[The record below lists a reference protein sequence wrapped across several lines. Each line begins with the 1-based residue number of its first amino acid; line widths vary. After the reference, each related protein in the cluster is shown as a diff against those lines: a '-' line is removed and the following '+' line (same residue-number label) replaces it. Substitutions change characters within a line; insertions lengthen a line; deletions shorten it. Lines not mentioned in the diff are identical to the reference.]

1 MKIFEIHEESQ
12 KSAVDKGRIQGYL
25 FYYEKSRR
33 FYIELV
39 SSLDKWSAPALFYGH
54 MKRKQYFVDSEWS
67 MRWVRQRIIPAERQN
82 ISAILRDNGL
92 KSYDEYKLLELSQG
106 RCAQD
111 DSYIVKITEDKLP
124 KEIKDRLA
132 RKVRDVLT
140 MSGHRVLVF
149 FKDNSSKIVNIQ
161 KLLKDTD
168 IFSNVL
174 ASDEVYNSVKVSPGG
189 NGIEWDE
196 DRSIP
201 AEILHKKGTS
211 SLISYEDI
219 IGFAERRLADTS
231 EISETLGVSRQYI
244 DQLVR
249 QNKLHPVNHGAGIRF
264 FAKAETEIG

>member
-1 MKIFEIHEESQ
+1 
-12 KSAVDKGRIQGYL
+12 
-25 FYYEKSRR
+25 
-33 FYIELV
+33 
-39 SSLDKWSAPALFYGH
+39 
-54 MKRKQYFVDSEWS
+54 
-67 MRWVRQRIIPAERQN
+67 
-82 ISAILRDNGL
+82 
-92 KSYDEYKLLELSQG
+92 
-106 RCAQD
+106 
-111 DSYIVKITEDKLP
+111 
-124 KEIKDRLA
+124 
-132 RKVRDVLT
+132 
-140 MSGHRVLVF
+140 MSGRRVLVF

-168 IFSNVL
+168 IYSNVL